1 MANLL
6 EQYGIKEVAD
16 VTIYDIATGSAVLFF
31 DTLQVSTIEQTAEQ
45 AEARGGKGN
54 PPLIIWDY
62 GKEITVTLEDAL
74 FSPASMAIMFG
85 DENGVEPVSTI
96 TRMRKVALT
105 TAITTLPVSGKKYYK
120 AGTSGA
126 GMVSATTADL
136 TAGAVVYEEE
146 TISLGVGGNGSKIEI
161 TAEKFPG
168 TYKLV
173 GETFARNRKTGKDD
187 YFQFVIP
194 QAKMG
199 SENSITLEAEGD
211 PSVFSMTMRVLR
223 PETGAMMELI
233 QYNDPNK

>member
-16 VTIYDIATGSAVLFF
+16 VTIYDIATGSPVLFL
-31 DTLQVSTIEQTAEQ
+31 DTLKVSTIEQTAEQ

-136 TAGAVVYEEE
+136 TAGAIVYEEE

>member
-16 VTIYDIATGSAVLFF
+16 VTIYDIATGSPVLFL
-31 DTLQVSTIEQTAEQ
+31 DTLKVSTIEQTAEQ
-45 AEARGGKGN
+45 SESRGGKGN

-146 TISLGVGGNGSKIEI
+146 TISLGVDGNGSKIEI